1 MTKNGEPFS
10 FTSPGDLKVTL
21 KNHTTLSVFCRLISL
36 AIQIRDG
43 GRQTTHTSNY
53 AVLQTLLMPNTLS
66 TKELPRERV
75 LAKHFLPSSASS
87 LYFGRAYHENVA
99 SHCAR
104 SQTLGD
110 RDIVHTQNFVLS
122 QIILEATSV
131 ASFQLYVFSIRFD
144 SLTFA
149 LVITK
154 SVTYLLSHS
163 SMSGPC

>member
-104 SQTLGD
+104 SQN

>member
-1 MTKNGEPFS
+1 M
-10 FTSPGDLKVTL
+10 
-21 KNHTTLSVFCRLISL
+21 
-36 AIQIRDG
+36 G

-87 LYFGRAYHENVA
+87 LYFGRAYYENVA
-99 SHCAR
+99 SHCVR
-104 SQTLGD
+104 SQN
-110 RDIVHTQNFVLS
+110 RDIVHTPNFVLS

-144 SLTFA
+144 SLTYVA

>member
-1 MTKNGEPFS
+1 M
-10 FTSPGDLKVTL
+10 
-21 KNHTTLSVFCRLISL
+21 
-36 AIQIRDG
+36 
-43 GRQTTHTSNY
+43 
-53 AVLQTLLMPNTLS
+53 LQTLLMPNTLS

-75 LAKHFLPSSASS
+75 LAKHFLLSSASS
-87 LYFGRAYHENVA
+87 LYFGRAYYENVA

-104 SQTLGD
+104 SQN

-144 SLTFA
+144 SLTYVA

>member
-1 MTKNGEPFS
+1 MTNIGLPFS
-10 FTSPGDLKVTL
+10 FTSLGDLKVTL

-87 LYFGRAYHENVA
+87 LYFGRAYYENVA
-99 SHCAR
+99 SHCTR
-104 SQTLGD
+104 SQN
-110 RDIVHTQNFVLS
+110 RDIVHTPNFVLS

-144 SLTFA
+144 SLTYVA
-149 LVITK
+149 
-154 SVTYLLSHS
+154 
-163 SMSGPC
+163 